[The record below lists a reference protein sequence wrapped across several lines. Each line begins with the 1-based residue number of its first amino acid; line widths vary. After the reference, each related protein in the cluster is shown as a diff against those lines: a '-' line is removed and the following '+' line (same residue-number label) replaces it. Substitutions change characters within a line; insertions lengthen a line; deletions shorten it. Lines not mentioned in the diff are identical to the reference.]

1 LLPIPADQVLMILDA
16 CTLINLVNGEV
27 LAMVLGLPDDEF
39 LVSPMVRD
47 ESSSIAQAVDHA
59 VQSGRLGYVDDD
71 IIPANEFAR
80 AKREMR
86 LGNGE
91 TECILAAER
100 LGCHIACD
108 DHQARLRATE
118 RLHDA
123 DRVTGSIGLLRR
135 LCGANLMTPEQVLAA
150 YNLMRSRGGYLP
162 ALGLE
167 DFAGNYA

>member
-1 LLPIPADQVLMILDA
+1 MILDA

-27 LAMVLGLPDDEF
+27 LALVLELPNDEF

-59 VQSGRLGYVDDD
+59 VESGRLSYVDDE
-71 IIPANEFAR
+71 IIPANEFAQ

-108 DHQARLRATE
+108 DQQARQRAGE
-118 RLHDA
+118 RLRDTG
-123 DRVTGSIGLLRR
+123 RVTGSIGLLRR
-135 LCGANLMTPEQVLAA
+135 LCATNLMVPEQALAA

-162 ALGLE
+162 VIKLE